1 MDNIKI
7 HQEELINGEIAEC
20 VIIDRGNGEY
30 TSMPKSTYDEQQ
42 AAQATLAS
50 KLSNPST
57 PQAGE

>member
-7 HQEELINGEIAEC
+7 HQVELINGEIAEC

-42 AAQATLAS
+42 AAQATLVTESA
-50 KLSNPST
+50 PT
-57 PQAGE
+57 A